1 MRHRTPPSEDREAAR
16 ERWVRHT
23 GHARGLRMPKGSHK
37 YQMTVSKGASRLV
50 GTVPDG
56 EDLMVREN
64 AYPIK
69 GEKPLADLEVGE
81 SSVCTNR
88 FGGTPYTILRI
99 A

>member
-1 MRHRTPPSEDREAAR
+1 MRHRGPHDKEEAR
-16 ERWVRHT
+16 ERWARHT
-23 GHARGLRMPKGSHK
+23 GHARGLRMPKGTHQ
-37 YQMTVSKGASRLV
+37 YQMTVSKGAHRLI
-50 GTVPDG
+50 GTIPDG
-56 EDLMVREN
+56 EDLLAREN
-64 AYPIK
+64 AYPIR